1 MSNTRKDFSKS
12 SSNVKQFPSSKP
24 ALSSTKFWKP
34 TFPLPILPCPDIP
47 MGGRLARFMEQWG
60 ELTLYRPGRFQDPI
74 QFTSPTV
81 YSSDSSKSV
90 FLPII
95 KRRNWNG
102 TSPEMGSRKST
113 WSGNSGLLL
122 PAISCTQKERKFT
135 YRHRSLHLKSI
146 YMTTTFQ
153 DGNNQVSLSIN
164 IGQWLG
170 CLWSGGC
177 LSTCSNSSPIK
188 FLHFVFSN
196 QILQFRALRFGISLR
211 IFTKL
216 MDIVAAHLCQRAI
229 SPFPYL
235 DDWLIRDLIR
245 TRLISHT
252 IYCPQTMQSQGFIP
266 NLKKSDLNPA
276 QQFTFIGME
285 FLTQHNTVR
294 LQLDCI
300 ESILLTVKQFLTD
313 SSFGLSIPF
322 SFGETQ
328 CCSRLS
334 TSRQVPFMSASDV
347 PAVSLETSCSSFGSS
362 NFDLEYD
369 P

>member
-1 MSNTRKDFSKS
+1 
-12 SSNVKQFPSSKP
+12 
-24 ALSSTKFWKP
+24 
-34 TFPLPILPCPDIP
+34 
-47 MGGRLARFMEQWG
+47 
-60 ELTLYRPGRFQDPI
+60 
-74 QFTSPTV
+74 
-81 YSSDSSKSV
+81 
-90 FLPII
+90 
-95 KRRNWNG
+95 
-102 TSPEMGSRKST
+102 
-113 WSGNSGLLL
+113 
-122 PAISCTQKERKFT
+122 
-135 YRHRSLHLKSI
+135 
-146 YMTTTFQ
+146 
-153 DGNNQVSLSIN
+153 
-164 IGQWLG
+164 
-170 CLWSGGC
+170 
-177 LSTCSNSSPIK
+177 
-188 FLHFVFSN
+188 
-196 QILQFRALRFGISLR
+196 
-211 IFTKL
+211 

-294 LQLDCI
+294 LQLDCM

-313 SSFGLSIPF
+313 SSFGLNIPF

-369 P
+369 PQFHLKWWMDPNRFIQGIYIHPPDPNAFLFTDASLYGWGAHLEPMRLSFHGHWTEDQSQLHINILEIMAIPFALKKVIQCIHHSCVRHHNSSSYINKQGGTHSPSLRIEVWKILHWCLEHNVILRICHIPGKFNILADSRD